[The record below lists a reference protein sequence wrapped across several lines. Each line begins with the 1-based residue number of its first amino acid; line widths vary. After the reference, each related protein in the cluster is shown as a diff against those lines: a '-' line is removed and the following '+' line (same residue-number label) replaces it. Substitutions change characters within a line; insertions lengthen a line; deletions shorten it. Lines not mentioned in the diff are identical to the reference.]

1 MLRNGAKFG
10 IPLPREARGPAG
22 GPERGRPALVD
33 GQGRSGRGR
42 DGEELI
48 LRTVAAHADSLLRTA
63 RRFSLCPDDAQDA
76 YQRTLEIFMAHADR
90 LDLESAAGWLHVVVK
105 REAQAIRRSR
115 QRSVASDEVDF
126 DKYESRC
133 SPTADER
140 LASVDLVGRA
150 AEALQRLKP
159 QELRALW
166 LKAQGHSYNEICALT
181 GWSYTKVNRCLTEG
195 RRSFLSRYA
204 TIESGAECERW
215 LAVMSAM
222 VDGEATPEQLMALRP
237 HLRNCPGCRA
247 TLKTLRG
254 SSEPLAAVLPV
265 PLMGTVAAGGD
276 GLTNL
281 ITRAYETVVGGFHER
296 AIHSFTKAQTVVEAA
311 SAGKLAAVAASA
323 AAVAGGGY
331 ATVERKPPKT
341 RAHNMPAKVITQQPA
356 AGRSPAAAA
365 PVATTPPPPVRTA
378 APKRRSRPVA
388 EFGTPA
394 RTTKARSPEF
404 ARTDAPDPQ
413 FTRAAATTSPRV
425 TGAPS
430 TPTAKPSAPEFG
442 AGPPAPEF
450 GG

>member
-1 MLRNGAKFG
+1 MD
-10 IPLPREARGPAG
+10 
-22 GPERGRPALVD
+22 D
-33 GQGRSGRGR
+33 GQGRGGRGGR
-42 DGEELI
+42 DAEELI

-90 LDLESAAGWLHVVVK
+90 LDSDSAAGWLHVVVR

-115 QRSVASDEVDF
+115 QRTVASDDVDF
-126 DKYESRC
+126 DKYES
-133 SPTADER
+133 SSIPTPDER
-140 LASVDLVGRA
+140 VASFDLVGRA

-166 LKAQGHSYNEICALT
+166 LKAQGHSYNEISALT

-215 LAVMSAM
+215 FPVLSAM
-222 VDGEATPEQLMALRP
+222 VDGEASSEQLMALRP

-247 TLKTLRG
+247 TLKTLQG
-254 SSEPLAAVLPV
+254 SSEPLAALLPIPFV
-265 PLMGTVAAGGD
+265 GTVAANGD
-276 GLTNL
+276 QLTNL

-296 AIHSFTKAQTVVEAA
+296 AIHSFTKAQTIVEAA

-331 ATVERKPPKT
+331 ATVERKVPKLPG
-341 RAHNMPAKVITQQPA
+341 NEKPAKVITQQPVRDPSPGTVPIA
-356 AGRSPAAAA
+356 TQPAAALRR
-365 PVATTPPPPVRTA
+365 ATPT
-378 APKRRSRPVA
+378 KSSRRA
-388 EFGTPA
+388 NEFGTPT
-394 RTTKARSPEF
+394 RKPKVESPEF
-404 ARTDAPDPQ
+404 GRMDAQDPQ
-413 FTRAAATTSPRV
+413 FTRAAATGGNGPA
-425 TGAPS
+425 APLS
-430 TPTAKPSAPEFG
+430 TPTPKPSAPEFG
-442 AGPPAPEF
+442 RASPAPEF